1 MFACDSY
8 EAGFNVMRYCNEE
21 VDTLLE
27 TALSEPDQTARVA
40 MYTEYQNLLLEDLPA
55 AILNF
60 PQSIDGYTTRVH
72 NLYPN
77 SINARFNAETWR
89 VED

>member
-60 PQSIDGYTTRVH
+60 PHSIDGYTTRVH

-89 VED
+89 VEN